1 MSENKEF
8 ETIELKIPKTIIPMI
23 ESVGKLAGKDIST
36 LLSDIVRCEFQ
47 DMYEEPYRIIDYLDR
62 AKCTIFIEAEKGLEQ
77 WVLHTKSKERDQKRK
92 EKPSLHA

>member
-47 DMYEEPYRIIDYLDR
+47 DMYEEPHRIIDYLDR
-62 AKCTIFIEAEKGLEQ
+62 AKCTIFIEAEKGFEQ
-77 WVLHTKSKERDQKRK
+77 WVIQTKAKKDHKQEEKTYAHT
-92 EKPSLHA
+92 